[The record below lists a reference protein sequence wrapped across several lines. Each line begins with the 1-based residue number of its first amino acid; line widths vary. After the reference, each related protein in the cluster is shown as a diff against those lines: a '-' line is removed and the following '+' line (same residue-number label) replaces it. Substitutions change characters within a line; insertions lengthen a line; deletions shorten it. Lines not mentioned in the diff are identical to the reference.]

1 MSEEQVPAKMLA
13 GFWIRVFADLIDIAV
28 SPTSSR
34 CRVASGT
41 VKKLGK
47 RALGIQVLDINGRPL
62 TLAKSFLRYLV
73 IAYVGYF
80 GVFTGV
86 VNSMVGSSL
95 SAVVGTIMG
104 TIWFIA
110 SVGCYLLLPLHPLK
124 RGIHDLVADS
134 IVVYRD
140 QFNATALA
148 SLNSPAKS
156 RRALTI
162 LGVVS
167 AVAIFVGLW

>member
-1 MSEEQVPAKMLA
+1 
-13 GFWIRVFADLIDIAV
+13 
-28 SPTSSR
+28 
-34 CRVASGT
+34 
-41 VKKLGK
+41 
-47 RALGIQVLDINGRPL
+47 
-62 TLAKSFLRYLV
+62 
-73 IAYVGYF
+73 
-80 GVFTGV
+80 
-86 VNSMVGSSL
+86 
-95 SAVVGTIMG
+95 
-104 TIWFIA
+104 
-110 SVGCYLLLPLHPLK
+110 
-124 RGIHDLVADS
+124 VADS